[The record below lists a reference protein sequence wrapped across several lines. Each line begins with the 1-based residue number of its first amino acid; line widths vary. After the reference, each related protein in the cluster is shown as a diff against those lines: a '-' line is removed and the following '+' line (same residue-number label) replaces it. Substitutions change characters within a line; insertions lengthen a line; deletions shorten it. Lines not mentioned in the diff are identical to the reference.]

1 VTEEELLHKAINE
14 PVQIVPYD
22 SGWPQQFENE
32 KTRLVTFF
40 PAAFLSI
47 EHVGSTA
54 VPGLS
59 AKPIIDIVA
68 AVCSMEMAD
77 AILPLL
83 CEAGYTASAEFNAM
97 LKNRRWLMHHC
108 NGRRTHHLHLVLLGS
123 DDWINRVR
131 FRDILRA
138 NPFVAQR
145 YVNLKRKLAEKIGS
159 DREAYTHAKSK
170 FVEDTL
176 KSTAILLDLKG

>member
-1 VTEEELLHKAINE
+1 
-14 PVQIVPYD
+14 
-22 SGWPQQFENE
+22 
-32 KTRLVTFF
+32 
-40 PAAFLSI
+40 
-47 EHVGSTA
+47 
-54 VPGLS
+54 
-59 AKPIIDIVA
+59 
-68 AVCSMEMAD
+68 
-77 AILPLL
+77 
-83 CEAGYTASAEFNAM
+83 
-97 LKNRRWLMHHC
+97 MHHC